1 MPAVSRSLNVDR
13 IATGHTCSATAPI
26 AGSLIGTVATIG
38 VTPVAVL
45 GDAIGPHVIRAGKF
59 CVPHGAVVNSG
70 SAFVSAAGIPVAR
83 IGDSADFGSVISGS
97 RFVWAN

>member
-1 MPAVSRSLNVDR
+1 MPAVSRALNVDR

-26 AGSLIGTVATIG
+26 AGLLQSFVTIQN
-38 VTPVAVL
+38 VPVAVQ
-45 GDAIGPHVIRAGKF
+45 GDNIGSHVIRAGKF
-59 CVPHGAVVNSG
+59 CIPHAAIVNSG

>member
-59 CVPHGAVVNSG
+59 CVPHGAVAFTDG
-70 SAFVSAAGIPVAR
+70 SP
-83 IGDSADFGSVISGS
+83 
-97 RFVWAN
+97 N

>member
-26 AGSLIGTVATIG
+26 AGSLQSFATIQN
-38 VTPVAVL
+38 VPVAVL